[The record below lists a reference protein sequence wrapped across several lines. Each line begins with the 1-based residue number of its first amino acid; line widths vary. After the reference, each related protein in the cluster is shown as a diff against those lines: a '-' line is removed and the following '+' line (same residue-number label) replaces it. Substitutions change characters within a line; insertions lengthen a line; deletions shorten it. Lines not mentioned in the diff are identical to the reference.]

1 MTNPEVVIGDKF
13 RFNGRAD
20 FLKYANHISGKDSVN
35 QRVAAMMEPLGYGD
49 GGAIITVTGTSPDGL
64 SITAIDVQYPDHSK
78 VLHIDAKSLRYNHP
92 IVAIFGRVERAM
104 FLTKLDAEVSGVRE
118 GQYFR
123 FKSAAALKTYGRT
136 DQHHVNAKV
145 CRAMT
150 RNGFDHTS
158 SIQILE
164 MTSRLPLARSVRMIS
179 ADNTKSMVLD
189 AEALGIK
196 TIGGV
201 AIFTSAEIEQYLELI
216 APITKPIPP
225 SIKPVGGLYDVDVV
239 VVPGKVA
246 CSFNE
251 AFKSLYTRPPKLAE
265 IMSKVEVCQKHLD
278 SARDAKKAALAEIK
292 RQNEILNKADE
303 DIVKY
308 TDALVGA
315 TYIMVQ
321 GDK

>member
-1 MTNPEVVIGDKF
+1 MANPEVVVGDKF

-49 GGAIITVTGTSPDGL
+49 GGAIITITGTSPDGL
-64 SITAIDVQYPDHSK
+64 SITAIDVQYPNHSK

-92 IVAIFGRVERAM
+92 RVAIFGRVERAM

-123 FKSAAALKTYGRT
+123 FKSAAALKTYGQT

-145 CRAMT
+145 CRAMS

-158 SIQILE
+158 SIQILGLNKDGIVG
-164 MTSRLPLARSVRMIS
+164 SIRLRT
-179 ADNTKSMVLD
+179 ADNTASMVID
-189 AEALGIK
+189 AEALELR

-201 AIFTSAEIEQYLELI
+201 ALFTPGEVSRHLELI
-216 APITKPIPP
+216 APIAKPIPP
-225 SIKPVGGLYDVDVV
+225 VSKPEGGLYDVV

-246 CSFNE
+246 CSFDK
-251 AFKSLYTRPPKLAE
+251 AFRALYAQPKSDL
-265 IMSKVEVCQKHLD
+265 MSRVEMCQKRLD
-278 SARDAKKAALAEIK
+278 AARDAKKAALAEIK
-292 RQNEILNKADE
+292 RQNDILNKADA
-303 DIVKY
+303 DIIQY
-308 TDALVGA
+308 SDALVGA

-321 GDK
+321 GKK